1 MLSKHAIVPPSYN
14 TLHLWNRIG
23 GNWVSPD
30 SNILKRE
37 CFHSIPLDVDRDES
51 PPRSDFFLQMY
62 LKIWNEIGLKM
73 NLKEFDSRI
82 GILESID
89 WLKLIRVIDR
99 EESLPIIRSDFFLL
113 MYLQNMKIDLKMNVK
128 EFDRRELESRN
139 RPIVSTQVNSRQR
152 QISIKFL
159 STNISRE

>member
-99 EESLPIIRSDFFLL
+99 EESLPRSDFFLQI
-113 MYLQNMKIDLKMNVK
+113 YLENTKIDLKMNVK
-128 EFDRRELESRN
+128 EFVENWNPGIGRSSRLKLIRGRDESRLDFFL
-139 RPIVSTQVNSRQR
+139 
-152 QISIKFL
+152 QIYLEIW
-159 STNISRE
+159 E